1 MSIYCDRDFLL
12 PSRVSMGKCVSAG
25 LLLAL
30 ASAFPM
36 TDSTF
41 AETYTLTNRVKPTE
55 AGINGLPSGKKLAD
69 LTSADTLNVTGGNAQ
84 LYFDS
89 STDLNCNIVISGNA
103 NGTEKTGKFRLQNS
117 STVVNLNGM
126 VTLAGDT
133 AIGSHAW
140 QGNQGKLY
148 FNNQITGTGALLIA
162 PSAASSVYLNNTTA
176 NKNNYAGNTQIG
188 NSGMYNNSGVTNY
201 GGSVYLQADEQIPDA
216 LTAGVSSVGNLVLM
230 SWEDTRLRSKL
241 DLDGHTETVNG
252 LVSADTWSVVTSSA
266 AGGKLIVGA
275 NNATSE
281 FKGMLQGSMAL
292 EKIGTGTLTLSGANT
307 YTGGTTVTAGTLRL
321 TNASTTG
328 TGAVSIASGAV
339 FEIAAPAEETVW
351 NGGNISG
358 SGTLKVSGDGP
369 FTIPMANFQMDGNAG
384 KLVVDGADLTL
395 NNLTNSTAYYS
406 GSDILIDN
414 AGSLK
419 FAYTGSANQIW
430 LSNQTNITFGASGGG
445 TFNTGNSS
453 EVDLNFVN
461 NSTTKFISTGGA
473 ANYISGT
480 NGFNLH
486 GQNITFDVAKGTAA
500 DGNDL
505 IVSARL
511 WNNHGIVKDGAGTM
525 VLTAANSNFRGN
537 VTINAGKIIASTNS
551 SLGAVQNG
559 KSVFV
564 NQGAELSLGAQ
575 DVFAN
580 AHSNNAVQFVV
591 DGGKISNT
599 GAVYNYLQNT
609 TFKDG
614 AELHAVDGN
623 AVWKAFKLHNVN
635 VLRNDD
641 GSAAAPVRF
650 TSAPNSPNAVIGF
663 GDITENIENGTSTLN
678 IQDITS
684 ANASVSDDLP
694 DLIISGVVADPTINT
709 QTQETRP
716 TAVKK
721 TGSGMLELA
730 AANTFTGQFTVSE
743 GVLRLSGDALAVKAP
758 IALEANGTLDLNVAE
773 GAGKAFSG
781 KVTGMGR
788 AVKSGVGTLTLN
800 TANGFEASSLNVSA
814 GRANVVGT
822 LSGDLAI
829 ADGAVFSPG
838 DGIGTLTVNG
848 DFTVGDGAK
857 LVFELGADASDLL
870 ILGSESALDIADDAV
885 LELLFTDADTSKTYT
900 LIEANGGWG
909 EYADSAFW
917 TDILLAADTANWEL
931 AIVGNTLQA
940 FISADPSVPEPATW
954 ALLVLG
960 AAGLFFVRKKRAF

>member
-1 MSIYCDRDFLL
+1 MSDHPNRKNLL
-12 PSRVSMGKCVSAG
+12 PSRKSACGHVSAG
-25 LLLAL
+25 LLLAF

-36 TDSTF
+36 TDPAF
-41 AETYTLTNRVKPTE
+41 AENYTLTNRVKPTE
-55 AGINGLPSGKKLAD
+55 AGINGLPAGKKLAD
-69 LTSADTLNVTGGNAQ
+69 LTAGDTLNVTGGNAQ

-89 STDLNCNIVISGNA
+89 SADMNCNIIISGNA
-103 NGTEKTGKFRLQNS
+103 RGSEKTGKFRLQNS

-133 AIGSHAW
+133 AVGSHVW
-140 QGNQGKLY
+140 QSSQGKLY

-162 PSAASSVYLNNTTA
+162 PSSASSVYLNNTGA
-176 NKNNYAGNTQIG
+176 NKNNYTGNTQIG

-201 GGSVYLQADEQIPDA
+201 GGSVYLLADEQIPDTV
-216 LTAGVSSVGNLVLM
+216 TAGASAVGNLVLM

-241 DLDGHTETVNG
+241 DLNGHTETVNG

-266 AGGKLIVGA
+266 DGGKLIAGA

-292 EKIGTGTLTLSGANT
+292 EKIGSGTLTFSGTNT
-307 YTGGTTVTAGTLRL
+307 YTGTTTVTAGTLKL
-321 TNASTTG
+321 ADLSAAG
-328 TGAVSIASGAV
+328 SGAVSIASGAV
-339 FEIAAPAEETVW
+339 FEITAPAEENTW

-358 SGTLKVSGDGP
+358 SGSLKVSGDGP
-369 FTIPMANFQMDGNAG
+369 FTIPLANFQMDGNAG
-384 KLVVDGADLTL
+384 KLVVDGANLTL
-395 NNLTNSTAYYS
+395 NNLTNSTANYS

-419 FAYTGSANQIW
+419 FAHTGSADQIW

-453 EVDLNFVN
+453 ESDLNFVN
-461 NSTTKFISTGGA
+461 NSTTKFITTGGA

-525 VLTAANSNFRGN
+525 VLTATNSNFRGN
-537 VTINAGKIIASTNS
+537 VTINAGKVIASTNS

-564 NQGAELSLGAQ
+564 NEGAELSIGAQ

-580 AHSNNAVQFVV
+580 AHENNAVQFIV
-591 DGGKISNT
+591 DGGKISNA

-663 GDITENIENGTSTLN
+663 GDITGNIASGISTLN

-694 DLIISGVVADPTINT
+694 DLIISGIVADPTINT
-709 QTQETRP
+709 NTKETRP

-721 TGSGMLELA
+721 TGNGMLELT
-730 AANTFTGQFTVSE
+730 AANTFTGQVTVSE
-743 GVLRLSGDALAVKAP
+743 GVLRLSDSALAVKAP
-758 IALEANGTLDLNVAE
+758 IALEANGTLDLNAAE
-773 GAGKAFSG
+773 GTEKAFSG
-781 KVTGMGR
+781 RVTGTGR
-788 AVKSGVGTLTLN
+788 TVKSGTGTLTLN

-814 GRANVVGT
+814 GRANIVGT

-829 ADGAVFSPG
+829 ADGASFSPG
-838 DGIGTLTVNG
+838 DGIGTLAVNG
-848 DFTVGDGAK
+848 DFTVGDGAQ
-857 LVFELGADASDLL
+857 LVFEFGEDASDLL
-870 ILGSESALDIADDAV
+870 VIGSEGTLDISEDAV
-885 LELLFTDADTSKTYT
+885 LELLFNDADPNNVYT
-900 LIEANGGWG
+900 LIEAEGGLG
-909 EYADSAFW
+909 EYADAEFW
-917 TDILLAADTANWEL
+917 TDLLTTAADTNWQL
-931 AIVGNTLQA
+931 QVAGNTLQA
-940 FISADPSVPEPATW
+940 VFGASDSVPEPAAW

-960 AAGLFFVRKKRAF
+960 AAGLFIVRKKRV